1 MQNRTLKMLESTEK
15 YAAFMAEEAQTETG
29 ILPKLTCSFDIIL
42 RQFSADGFAAIDR
55 MISNSS
61 GKCRGL

>member
-1 MQNRTLKMLESTEK
+1 MLESTEK
-15 YAAFMAEEAQTETG
+15 YAAFMDEETQIET

-42 RQFSADGFAAIDR
+42 RQFSADVFAAINR
-55 MISNSS
+55 MISNSP